1 MRVKNIIYVKQNH
14 IWNPSKC
21 SCENGKYLASIMN
34 DSAIVWWSYKVIRQ
48 KSENKFQ
55 QVPTNFNK
63 KEIHK
68 IVKLAKK
75 EISVFYLHFLK
86 LL

>member
-21 SCENGKYLASIMN
+21 SCENGKYLA
-34 DSAIVWWSYKVIRQ
+34 K
-48 KSENKFQ
+48 NKFQ

-75 EISVFYLHFLK
+75 KISIFYLHFLK